1 MLADR
6 KLTTIVFFLD
16 ETFEELSYDMCT
28 TAQEATEQLAATI
41 KLENHS
47 TFALFDCRRVRCS
60 ACQTSITTLGL
71 PAFNMLP

>member
-1 MLADR
+1 M
-6 KLTTIVFFLD
+6 FFLD

-47 TFALFDCRRVRCS
+47 TFALFDCRRVRGRAKMHS
-60 ACQTSITTLGL
+60 LACRLSITS
-71 PAFNMLP
+71 PRFKA

>member
-47 TFALFDCRRVRCS
+47 TFALFDCRRVRRRVKRY
-60 ACQTSITTLGL
+60 ACQHVG
-71 PAFNMLP
+71 

>member
-6 KLTTIVFFLD
+6 KLTTVAFFLD

-28 TAQEATEQLAATI
+28 TVQEATEQLAATI

-47 TFALFDCRRVRCS
+47 TFTLFDCRRVRRSSVHLC
-60 ACQTSITTLGL
+60 
-71 PAFNMLP
+71 